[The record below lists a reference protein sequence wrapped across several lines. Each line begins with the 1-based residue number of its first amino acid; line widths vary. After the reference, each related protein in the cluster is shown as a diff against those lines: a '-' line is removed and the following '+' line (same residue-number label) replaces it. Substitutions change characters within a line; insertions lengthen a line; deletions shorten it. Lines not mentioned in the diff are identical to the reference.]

1 MDPGIANHTLPEE
14 FEEVVVPEMLEK
26 EVGAKVDVKPTL
38 TTSSP
43 APSYIELID
52 PGVHNIEIYAEMYN
66 RPIYRVALFFS
77 LFLIAYAYGLDG
89 NIRYT
94 FQAYA
99 TSSYSQH
106 SLLSTVNC
114 IKTVIAAVGQIFF
127 ARLSD
132 IFGRFSIMIVSI
144 IFYSMGTIIES
155 QAVNITRFA
164 VGGCFYQLGL
174 TGIILILEVIA
185 SDFSNLNWRLLA
197 LFIPALPFIINTWIG
212 GNVTSAIG
220 ANWKWGIGMWA
231 FILPL
236 ACIPLGI
243 CMLHMRYLARKH
255 AKDRLKPEFEALNRL
270 KWKSFCIDIAFW
282 KLDIIGMLLITVFF
296 GCVLVPFTLAG
307 GLKEEW
313 KTAHIIVPEVIGW
326 VVVLPLYMLW
336 EIKYSRHPLTP
347 WDLIQD
353 RGIFFALLIAFFINF
368 NWYMQGDYMYTVLVV
383 AVHESIKSAT
393 RITSLYSFV
402 SVIVGTILGFIL
414 IKVRRTKPFII
425 FGISCWIVSFGLLVH
440 YRGDSGAHSGI
451 IGSLC
456 LLGFGAGSFTYV
468 TQASIQASA
477 KTHARMAVVTS
488 LYLATYNIGSA
499 FGSSVSGAVW
509 TNILPKEISKRI
521 SDPTLAAQAYGSP
534 FTFITTYTW
543 GTPER
548 IALVMS
554 YRYVQKILCIIGL
567 VFCFPLLGCAF
578 MLRNHKLTDS
588 IALEGNDHLES
599 KNTFE
604 IEEKEE
610 SFLKNKFF
618 THFTSSKDRKD

>member
-1 MDPGIANHTLPEE
+1 MDPATANRALPEE
-14 FEEVVVPEMLEK
+14 FTEVVVPEILEK
-26 EVGAKVDVKPTL
+26 EVGTTTAAGPAL

-52 PGVHNIEIYAEMYN
+52 PGVRNIEIYAEQYS
-66 RPIYRVALFFS
+66 RPLYRAGLFFS
-77 LFLIAYAYGLDG
+77 IFLIAYAYGLDG
-89 NIRYT
+89 GIRYT

-132 IFGRFSIMIVSI
+132 IFGRFSILVISV
-144 IFYSMGTIIES
+144 IFYSVGTIIES
-155 QAVNITRFA
+155 QAVTITRFA

-174 TGIILILEVIA
+174 TGVILILEVIA

-197 LFIPALPFIINTWIG
+197 LFVPALPFIVNTWISG
-212 GNVTSAIG
+212 DVTSAIG
-220 ANWKWGIGMWA
+220 TNWKWGIGMWA

-236 ACIPLGI
+236 ACIPLGL

-255 AKDRLKPEFEALNRL
+255 AKDKLRPEFETLNNL
-270 KWKSFCIDIAFW
+270 DWKSFSIDIVFW
-282 KLDIIGMLLITVFF
+282 KLDLIGLLLVTAFF

-313 KTAHIIVPEVIGW
+313 KAAHIIVPEVIGW
-326 VVVLPLYMLW
+326 VVALPLYMVW
-336 EIKYSRHPLTP
+336 EVKYSRHPLTP
-347 WDLIQD
+347 WDLIKD
-353 RGIFFALLIAFFINF
+353 RGVLFALFIAFFINF

-393 RITSLYSFV
+393 RITALYSFV

-414 IKVRRTKPFII
+414 IKVRRTKPFIL

-440 YRGDSGAHSGI
+440 YRGDSGAHAGI

-477 KTHARMAVVTS
+477 GTHARMAIVTS

-521 SDPTLAAQAYGSP
+521 SDPTLAAEAYGSP

-567 VFCFPLLGCAF
+567 VFCFPLLGCAC

-599 KNTFE
+599 KNDNE
-604 IEEKEE
+604 IVEKEE
-610 SFLKNKFF
+610 TSLRTRFLAQ
-618 THFTSSKDRKD
+618 FTSKEKKN